1 MALMMCL
8 LVQNIYINC
17 LPYLC
22 GTSDHSMQMRARN
35 ESSLQSYQVAASL
48 SFHNENHVNTIPNPD
63 SELWW
68 TLE

>member
-1 MALMMCL
+1 MILALKLGCEEQL
-8 LVQNIYINC
+8 GRTQN
-17 LPYLC
+17 
-22 GTSDHSMQMRARN
+22 THSDHSMQMRARN